1 MKVILGSQVND
12 LCSQVVLEMWSDVKE
27 WHHVKRWHLEKKIER
42 TLAALKKN
50 GFDVMYV
57 PNRKEVAA
65 KILELIPSNALVGV
79 GGSVTVRELG
89 LLESLKRRGN
99 KIADHWEARQKGLS
113 PEEVMKIRR
122 LLLNSDVLLT
132 GTNAVTEEGH
142 LVNTDHAGQ
151 RVAAMIFGPKK
162 VIIVAGVNKIVR
174 DVDEAFERIKNV
186 AAPMNA
192 KRLKVEVP
200 CAVTGICS
208 DCASQNR
215 ICNVTTII
223 ERKPIHTDVTV
234 ILVGEALGY

>member
-1 MKVILGSQVND
+1 
-12 LCSQVVLEMWSDVKE
+12 MWSDVKE
-27 WHHVKRWHLEKKIER
+27 WHDVKKWHLEKKVER
-42 TLAALKKN
+42 TLAALRKN
-50 GFDVMYV
+50 DFDAMYI
-57 PNRKEVAA
+57 RTGKAAVA
-65 KILELIPSNALVGV
+65 KVLELVPPNALVGV

-89 LLESLKRRGN
+89 LLESIRHRGN

-132 GTNAVTEEGH
+132 STNAVTETGH

-174 DVDEAFERIKNV
+174 DVYEALERIKNV

-192 KRLKVEVP
+192 KRLNVRVP
-200 CAVTGICS
+200 CTVTGICS
-208 DCASQNR
+208 DCDSQNR

-223 ERKPIHTDVTV
+223 ERRPIHTDVTV
-234 ILVGEALGY
+234 ILLGEVLGY

>member
-1 MKVILGSQVND
+1 
-12 LCSQVVLEMWSDVKE
+12 MWSDVRK
-27 WHHVKRWHLEKKIER
+27 WHDVKKWYLEKKVER
-42 TLAALKKN
+42 TLAALRRN
-50 GFDVMYV
+50 DFDAM
-57 PNRKEVAA
+57 NIHTRKEALA
-65 KILELIPSNALVGV
+65 KILELIPPNAFVGV

-132 GTNAVTEEGH
+132 STNAVTETGH

-162 VIIVAGVNKIVR
+162 VIIIAGVNKIVK
-174 DVDEAFERIKNV
+174 DVNEALERIKNV

-192 KRLKVEVP
+192 KRLNVSVP
-200 CAVTGICS
+200 CTRTGICS
-208 DCASQNR
+208 DCDSKNR

-223 ERKPIHTDVTV
+223 ERRPIHTDITV
-234 ILVGEALGY
+234 ILLQEELGY